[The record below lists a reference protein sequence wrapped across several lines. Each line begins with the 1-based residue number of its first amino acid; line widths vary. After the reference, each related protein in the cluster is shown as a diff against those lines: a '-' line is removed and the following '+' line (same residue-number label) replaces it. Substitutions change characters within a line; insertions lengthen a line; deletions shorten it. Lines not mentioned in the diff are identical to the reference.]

1 MARDMQL
8 TIHRRGIIV
17 LFIILLLVLG
27 VWFIKKVTASEPIY
41 SCTQA
46 HAMGIYNIKKGDK
59 NYRPS
64 LDRDSDG
71 MACE

>member
-1 MARDMQL
+1 MKEFTLR
-8 TIHRRGIIV
+8 IHRRGLVILLV
-17 LFIILLLVLG
+17 IILLIFT
-27 VWFIKKVTASEPIY
+27 VWFIKKATASEPIY

-46 HAMGIYNIKKGDK
+46 HAKGIYNIKKGDK

-71 MACE
+71 IACE